1 MPWCPLCKTEYR
13 EGFTTCSDCESALVE
28 ELDDDS
34 LGENI
39 TDDDWKLLATFAD
52 EQEADMIESFL
63 NAENINTWKTYPGF
77 SNLSK
82 IVGGMTKLG
91 VNIFVKEADYNDARI
106 ITQDILKKPI
116 ELENTIIEPGLKKTA
131 EQPRTESGSLFI
143 RLLFIGAIILFL
155 YSFFPSL
162 FTPLK
167 ALFNI

>member
-1 MPWCPLCKTEYR
+1 MPWYPLCKTEYR

-28 ELDDDS
+28 ELDNDPS
-34 LGENI
+34 PPEKAVY
-39 TDDDWKLLATFAD
+39 DDWKLLATFAD

-91 VNIFVKEADYNDARI
+91 VNIYVKETDYYNARI
-106 ITQDILKKPI
+106 IAEDILQKPI
-116 ELENTIIEPGLKKTA
+116 ELQNSANEPVLEKPA
-131 EQPRTESGSLFI
+131 EPERSESSPFF
-143 RLLFIGAIILFL
+143 RLLLIGAIILFL

-162 FTPLK
+162 FAPLK
-167 ALFNI
+167 NLFNP